1 MLHVDL
7 ALRSDRLGWQPLG
20 SRQQVSKDSFGRRL
34 VQRIS
39 RERQGLSRLQR
50 VERLAQRPDARLVA
64 STEMGG
70 HQTGETVSADRL
82 TARYEVA
89 EVFRDRSESP
99 DFLLVRL
106 GASANGGEE
115 I

>member
-1 MLHVDL
+1 
-7 ALRSDRLGWQPLG
+7 
-20 SRQQVSKDSFGRRL
+20 
-34 VQRIS
+34 
-39 RERQGLSRLQR
+39 
-50 VERLAQRPDARLVA
+50 
-64 STEMGG
+64 MGG

-82 TARYEVA
+82 TARYEFA